1 MADKN
6 TGSRKKVFVDKQFQ
20 TRFILNY
27 VFLIL
32 IGTLVFNIA
41 AYIILDHQLGES
53 LFSAHQAIKKTGELL
68 GPTLIYLSVSF
79 IVIFSL
85 ATIFIT
91 LLLSHRISGPLFA
104 IVRYLRMLA
113 EGNMTFEAKL
123 RTKDQTAALADSL
136 TETTKVLKGRIIML
150 KETTDSLKKDL
161 AKLGAISA
169 EKPGAQNDL
178 IKTIHDLDEHVK
190 SMEDRLAFFET
201 E

>member
-1 MADKN
+1 MTDKIAG
-6 TGSRKKVFVDKQFQ
+6 TRRRIFVDKKFQ

-27 VFLIL
+27 VLLIL
-32 IGTLVFNIA
+32 IGTLLFNVA
-41 AYIILDHQLGES
+41 AYIILDRQLGAS
-53 LFSAHQAIKKTGELL
+53 LFSAHQAIKRTGELL
-68 GPTLIYLSVSF
+68 LPTLFYLSATF
-79 IVIFSL
+79 IFILGL

-91 LLLSHRISGPLFA
+91 LILSHRISGPLFA

-136 TETTKVLKGRIIML
+136 SETTKVLKGRIIML
-150 KETTDSLKKDL
+150 KETTESQKKDL
-161 AKLGAISA
+161 TKLAAISA

-178 IKTIHDLDEHVK
+178 IKTVHDLGEHVRT
-190 SMEDRLAFFET
+190 MEDRLAFFET